1 MYTLQIALESTVQ
14 LPAVDSRGE
23 CHVLNCIADISDLHN
38 ILKPF
43 LLRRTKSEVVTD
55 IPSKTEVIL
64 YHGLSALQK
73 RFYKAILTKDL
84 GMYYSSDETF

>member
-1 MYTLQIALESTVQ
+1 MSE
-14 LPAVDSRGE
+14 
-23 CHVLNCIADISDLHN
+23 LHN

-55 IPSKTEVIL
+55 IPSKTEVVL

-73 RFYKAILTKDL
+73 KFYKAILTKDL
-84 GMYYSSDETF
+84 GMYYF

>member
-1 MYTLQIALESTVQ
+1 ME
-14 LPAVDSRGE
+14 DRFE
-23 CHVLNCIADISDLHN
+23 CPVLNCIADISELHN

-55 IPSKTEVIL
+55 IPSKTEVVL

-73 RFYKAILTKDL
+73 KFYKAILTKDL
-84 GMYYSSDETF
+84 GSIILQIEPF

>member
-1 MYTLQIALESTVQ
+1 MKSYN
-14 LPAVDSRGE
+14 E
-23 CHVLNCIADISDLHN
+23 CRILNCIADISELHN

-55 IPSKTEVIL
+55 IPSKTEVVL

-73 RFYKAILTKDL
+73 KFYKAILTKDL
-84 GMYYSSDETF
+84 GMYYF

>member
-1 MYTLQIALESTVQ
+1 MHTFFYKITLEIHLLVWEDISEG
-14 LPAVDSRGE
+14 RI
-23 CHVLNCIADISDLHN
+23 LNRIADISELHN

-55 IPSKTEVIL
+55 IPSKTEVVL

-73 RFYKAILTKDL
+73 KFYKAILTKDL
-84 GMYYSSDETF
+84 GMYYF